1 MSHQITAIPQNS
13 SSLKLRMLIG
23 GSVALVLIAI
33 FLLPVKNV
41 RPEWGQFWMVR
52 PFIIVPLAGATG
64 GAVSY
69 YLTKLLPQSG
79 WVKVATVLLSLLIYI
94 IGLWLGTV
102 LGLAGTL
109 WD

>member
-1 MSHQITAIPQNS
+1 MSQQITVVPQNFA
-13 SSLKLRMLIG
+13 SLKLRMLIG
-23 GSVALVLIAI
+23 GGVAFVLITI

-52 PFIIVPLAGATG
+52 PFVIVPLAGATG
-64 GAVSY
+64 GAASY
-69 YLTKLLPQSG
+69 YLTKHLPQTG
-79 WVKVATVLLSLLIYI
+79 WFKVATVLLSLVVYI